1 MYIFSQLQ
9 DLYLETTELFL
20 HGDLSVL
27 SISDGTFKPFEVS
40 TIVMK

>member
-9 DLYLETTELFL
+9 DLYLETTQLFL
-20 HGDLSVL
+20 YGDLSVL
-27 SISDGTFKPFEVS
+27 SDGTFKPFEVS